1 MRFLSIVSLLVSAA
15 ALASASTLS
24 TTCTQNVYMTQ
35 SGSGQNVVCGGFT
48 APIGSAITDIK
59 WGFGRHNLLRQFYLG
74 GYVGRCSNRPSV
86 KDPITGKFV
95 SVLNYLAKFSWPSLL
110 A

>member
-1 MRFLSIVSLLVSAA
+1 MRYISIFSLLISAA
-15 ALASASTLS
+15 SLASASTLS

-59 WGFGRHNLLRQFYLG
+59 WGLVDTIYFDNFILADTLEDVVTVRQ
-74 GYVGRCSNRPSV
+74 
-86 KDPITGKFV
+86 
-95 SVLNYLAKFSWPSLL
+95 
-110 A
+110 